1 MVINNV
7 YEVIRQIGKGGTG
20 VVYLAWHK
28 NLRKYVVL
36 KEIQA
41 GTGNLGTLR
50 RETDILK
57 NLHHPYLPQIY
68 DFFFDHGIVYTVMDY
83 IEGKDLEK
91 VPCGIQAIPEDV
103 MIRWLREMA
112 DVLRYIHSQ
121 GVIHSDIKPGNVIL
135 TNKNTLCL
143 IDFNI
148 SLYGREYGNV
158 RGFSKNYASPEQVMI
173 AEAIIRRQVPQTKL
187 TPASDI
193 FSTGALFYHL
203 MTGRLP
209 RSTTQN
215 PPLSS
220 LHTGYSEALC
230 NVIDKCM
237 KWNPSQRYSDGTKL
251 LKAVST
257 LQRHTAE
264 YRRILT
270 TQAIAWLTSALLIGT
285 GTYCLINGHQN
296 LMNQQFSE
304 AYTEFEDA
312 YDTGSEEASDKGYDL
327 LNQYGD
333 ILDHDPD
340 KKAEIFT
347 ALGDLS
353 WNEGNYSDASQC
365 YGNALDT
372 QESDERRMNYSLAL
386 AMAGNTT
393 EAESVIN
400 DMSGSEKDL
409 LSAAI
414 ELQSGKYEEAAEQS
428 LSVVKDSDN
437 ADTRKR
443 AYETAAKAYESN
455 GDFESAVHVLEEGVK
470 DNKDLRQR
478 LADDYYIL
486 SSQGS
491 TKSLQTFYGQKA
503 LNTYQDLY
511 KDNQLNTNG
520 KLNYVKVLD
529 RLGQYQKSLDVL
541 RDMDDEDYRVNM
553 YRAFAYD
560 ALKDDSKCLSS
571 AVKAWDQYESSG
583 KNNLNESDD
592 AIEQLKELAH
602 E

>member
-41 GTGNLGTLR
+41 GAGNLGTLR

-91 VPCGIQAIPEDV
+91 VNCGIQAISEDV

-209 RSTTQN
+209 NSTTQN
-215 PPLSS
+215 PPLST

-237 KWNPSQRYSDGTKL
+237 KWNPSQRYSDGSKL
-251 LKAVST
+251 LKAVNT

-270 TQAIAWLTSALLIGT
+270 AQAVAWLTSALLIGT
-285 GTYCLINGHQN
+285 GTYCLINGHQK
-296 LMNQQFSE
+296 LMNEQFSE

-312 YDTGSEEASDKGYDL
+312 YDSGNAEASDKGYDL

-347 ALGDLS
+347 ALGYLS
-353 WNEGNYSDASQC
+353 WDEGNYSDASEC
-365 YGNALDT
+365 YGNALET

-400 DMSGSEKDL
+400 GMSGSEKDL

-414 ELQSGKYEEAAEQS
+414 ALQSGRYEEAAQQS
-428 LSVVKDSDN
+428 LSVVQDSDN
-437 ADTRKR
+437 ADIRKR
-443 AYETAAKAYESN
+443 AYETAAQAYEQS

-503 LNTYQDLY
+503 LDTYQDLY

-560 ALKDDSKCLSS
+560 ALKDDSKCLSN

>member
-7 YEVIRQIGKGGTG
+7 YEVIKEIGKGGTG

-68 DFFFDHGIVYTVMDY
+68 DFFFDNGIVYTVMDY
-83 IEGKDLEK
+83 IEGRDLEK
-91 VPCGIQAIPEDV
+91 VPCGIQFISEDV
-103 MIRWLREMA
+103 MIRWLHEMA
-112 DVLRYIHSQ
+112 DVLSYIHSQ

-135 TNKNTLCL
+135 TKENTLCL

-158 RGFSKNYASPEQVMI
+158 KGFSRNYASPEQVMI

-187 TPASDI
+187 NQASDI
-193 FSTGALFYHL
+193 YSTGALFYHL

-209 RSTTQN
+209 YSTRQN
-215 PPLSS
+215 PPLSA
-220 LHTGYSEALC
+220 LNTGYSEALC

-237 KWNPSQRYSDGTKL
+237 KYNPSQRYSDGSKL
-251 LKAVST
+251 LKAVNT
-257 LQRHTAE
+257 LKRHTAE
-264 YRRILT
+264 YRRILIA
-270 TQAIAWLTSALLIGT
+270 QAALWLTSAVLIGT
-285 GTYCLINGHQN
+285 GTYCLINGHQKYVN
-296 LMNQQFSE
+296 EQFSQ
-304 AYTEFEDA
+304 AYTEFEEAYETGNDDA
-312 YDTGSEEASDKGYDL
+312 VNQGYDL

-333 ILDHDPD
+333 ILNHDAE
-340 KKAEIFT
+340 KKAEIFE

-353 WNEGNYSDASQC
+353 WNEGNYSDAADC
-365 YGNALDT
+365 YNNAVETEDS
-372 QESDERRMNYSLAL
+372 EERRMNYALAL
-386 AMAGNTT
+386 AMSGSTS
-393 EAESVIN
+393 EAETVIN
-400 DMSGSEKDL
+400 GVNGSEKDL
-409 LSAAI
+409 LSATIA
-414 ELQSGKYEEAAEQS
+414 LQAGKYEEAAEQS

-437 ADTRKR
+437 ADIRER
-443 AYETAAKAYESN
+443 AYETAAQAYEKS

-503 LNTYQDLY
+503 LDTYQDLY

-529 RLGQYQKSLDVL
+529 RLGQYKKSLDVL
-541 RDMDDEDYRVNM
+541 RDMDDSDFRVNM

-560 ALKDDSKCLSS
+560 ALKDDSKCLSN

-583 KNNLNESDD
+583 MNNLNESDD
-592 AIEQLKELAH
+592 AIAQLKELAH